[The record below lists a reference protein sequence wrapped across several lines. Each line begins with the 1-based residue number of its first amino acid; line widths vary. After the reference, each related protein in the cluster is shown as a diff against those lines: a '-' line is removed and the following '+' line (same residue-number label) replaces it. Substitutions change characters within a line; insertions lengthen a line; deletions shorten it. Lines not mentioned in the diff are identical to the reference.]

1 MDRMEGVTSNF
12 FYSVKTCF
20 MSTYVGNTRN
30 ISMWCWKR
38 DIYFCLRE
46 MFYKYLFGLFIL
58 CIQLALAYLWVF
70 LVWTTSHLAR
80 VAYWSHS
87 QTLHWGS
94 AVILIKISNVY
105 FMNLGTFVVVN
116 RCFEFQYLSG
126 FILWWEYNT
135 LLFLISLD

>member
-1 MDRMEGVTSNF
+1 M
-12 FYSVKTCF
+12 FYV
-20 MSTYVGNTRN
+20 N
-30 ISMWCWKR
+30 ICGKYKKYFHVMLKKR
-38 DIYFCLRE
+38 YIYFCLRE

-94 AVILIKISNVY
+94 AVV
-105 FMNLGTFVVVN
+105 M
-116 RCFEFQYLSG
+116 
-126 FILWWEYNT
+126 FILWTWVPLWLLTDVLNFNILVDLSFDENITHCSSLSLWISFGLYIH
-135 LLFLISLD
+135 LFLVSFCLEYPFS